1 MSSEFICQV
10 CTVTPAAAV
19 GLAVSGFYLSNVCH
33 VLRLVRLEHRAMA
46 PALVW
51 LCLVPVVG
59 VAFAGWMIG
68 AVARSLRRQF
78 TALGE
83 HHQGDDYGKTAGGA
97 WVGCVIIA
105 IGLCVFY
112 RVCAA
117 RGGLKD
123 FGDVAAWFF
132 LFFGVLW
139 LLTVVVSFVGHWY
152 KMEQYRAR
160 LGRHFLESDSRTP
173 EQSRTQEQLDYDD
186 DMPPPAGG

>member
-10 CTVTPAAAV
+10 CTVTPAVVV
-19 GLAVSGFYLSNVCH
+19 GHAVSGFYLFNVYQ

-46 PALVW
+46 PAHVW

-68 AVARSLRRQF
+68 AVARSLREQF

-83 HHQGDDYGKTAGGA
+83 HNKGDDYGKTAGDG
-97 WVGCVIIA
+97 WVGCLLVA
-105 IGLCVFY
+105 VGLLVFY
-112 RVCAA
+112 RVCVAH
-117 RGGLKD
+117 GGLKD
-123 FGDVAAWFF
+123 VGDEAAWFF

-152 KMEQYRAR
+152 KMGQYRAR
-160 LGRHFLESDSRTP
+160 LGRHFLESD
-173 EQSRTQEQLDYDD
+173 SRTQEQLDYDD